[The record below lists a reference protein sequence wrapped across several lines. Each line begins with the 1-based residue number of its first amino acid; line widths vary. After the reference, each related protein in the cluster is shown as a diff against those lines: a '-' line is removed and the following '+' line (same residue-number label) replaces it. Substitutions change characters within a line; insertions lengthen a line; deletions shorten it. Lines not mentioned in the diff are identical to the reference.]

1 MTGGSIRAAAAAA
14 TLLLGLVTAAGATP
28 VGLTAPEGKPDAIV
42 DLRTRDGVQLVQ
54 GEWRYSDARLI
65 EVDFNAAGADMKPSG
80 PPIRTHD
87 VEPKAGAAD
96 FDDSS
101 WEVLD
106 PTTLEKRRSTGRVA
120 FNWYRIDVTVPESV
134 GALDPTGA
142 TLVFAIVVD
151 DYAEV
156 WLDGQLPRPLG
167 QSGGPLVAGFNVPNR
182 VVLGRDVTPGQ
193 QFQIAVFGINGPV
206 SDPPAN
212 YIWIRS
218 ATLEFYRPEPLAG
231 VGEVV
236 RLDPALDR
244 IIPPDARIEQVAEG
258 FTFGEGPVW
267 DPAGALLLSDPNE
280 NTIYRWT
287 EDGGVAVFRANSGY
301 TGVDIGEY
309 GQPGSNGLTFDAQG
323 RLTIAEHGNHRISRL
338 ERNGMLTVLADSYEG
353 RRLNS
358 PNDLVYR
365 SDGTLYF
372 TDPPFGLPQ
381 FFDDPRKELP
391 YSGVFSYR
399 DGQLRLEATDLTGPN
414 GVAFS
419 PDEKFLYVTNWDTA
433 KKVVMRYPVNPDGSL
448 GTGGVFFDMTSA
460 PGEEA
465 LDGIKVDQAGNLYV
479 SGPGGAW
486 IISPEA
492 RHLGTIKAP
501 ELPANFAWGD
511 ADGRTLYMAA
521 RSGLYRIRTA
531 IPGIRPEPH
540 QS

>member
-1 MTGGSIRAAAAAA
+1 MTGGSIRGAAAAAA
-14 TLLLGLVTAAGATP
+14 LLFGLSSSAGATP

-42 DLRTRDGVQLVQ
+42 DLRTAGGARLVR
-54 GEWRYSDARLI
+54 GAWRYSNASI
-65 EVDFNAAGADMKPSG
+65 VEVDFNAAGADMRPSG
-80 PPIRTHD
+80 SPIRTHD

-96 FDDSS
+96 FDDSA
-101 WEVLD
+101 WKVLD
-106 PTTLEKRRSTGRVA
+106 PTTLEGRRSTGRVA
-120 FNWYRIDVTVPESV
+120 FNWYRVNVTVPEKV
-134 GALDPTGA
+134 GAFDPTGA
-142 TLVFAIVVD
+142 TLVFEIVVD

-156 WLDGQLPRPLG
+156 WVDGQLPRPLG

-182 VVLGRDVTPGQ
+182 VVLGRDVRPGQ
-193 QFQIAVFGINGPV
+193 QFQIAVFGINGPL

-218 ATLEFYRPEPLAG
+218 ATLKFYQLEPLPG

-244 IIPPDARIEQVAEG
+244 IIPAGARIEKMAEG

-287 EDGGVAVFRANSGY
+287 EDGGVTVFRANSGY
-301 TGVDIGEY
+301 SGADIGQY
-309 GQPGSNGLTFDAQG
+309 RQPGSNGLTFDPEG

-338 ERNGMLTVLADSYEG
+338 ERNGVLTVLADSYQG
-353 RRLNS
+353 KRLNS

-372 TDPPFGLPQ
+372 TDPPFGLPE

-391 YSGVFSYR
+391 YSGVFSWR
-399 DGQLRLEATDLTGPN
+399 DGRLRLEASDLVGPN

-433 KKVVMRYPVNPDGSL
+433 KKVVMRYPVEPDGSL
-448 GTGGVFFDMTSA
+448 GAGEVFFDMTSA

-492 RHLGTIKAP
+492 RHLGTIEAP

-511 ADGRTLYMAA
+511 ADGRTLYMTA
-521 RSGLYRIRTA
+521 RTGLYRIRTA
-531 IPGIRPEPH
+531 IPGIRPAMA
-540 QS
+540 S